1 MSVADSKEIRPKS
14 LYSCTLASR
23 SGKIINSLGI
33 DLYEIPKFPL
43 TFIFLLNIWKEIE
56 MNESVVY
63 CYVQLSTE
71 KG

>member
-1 MSVADSKEIRPKS
+1 M
-14 LYSCTLASR
+14 
-23 SGKIINSLGI
+23 INSLGI
-33 DLYEIPKFPL
+33 DLYEIPKLPL

-56 MNESVVY
+56 MTESVVY